1 MRASFGVGIA
11 AVAALVCGACNGFP
25 KAAPGETAHAERGEK
40 FPTWQPSPATQPLT
54 VDRQTFV
61 YVAAPVRDMPATLVS
76 GATQRAVPLPWDQP
90 PFDQLFV
97 LGQDRLIHSYQLV
110 Y

>member
-25 KAAPGETAHAERGEK
+25 EAEPGENPHALGPEK
-40 FPTWQPSPATQPLT
+40 FVTYYSSPETEPLT
-54 VDRQTFV
+54 VDGQTFV
-61 YVAAPVRDMPATLVS
+61 YVAAPVWDIPVSFVS
-76 GATQRAVPLPWDQP
+76 GAGQRPVPLPWDQP

-97 LGQDRLIHSYQLV
+97 LGQDRLIHSYRLV